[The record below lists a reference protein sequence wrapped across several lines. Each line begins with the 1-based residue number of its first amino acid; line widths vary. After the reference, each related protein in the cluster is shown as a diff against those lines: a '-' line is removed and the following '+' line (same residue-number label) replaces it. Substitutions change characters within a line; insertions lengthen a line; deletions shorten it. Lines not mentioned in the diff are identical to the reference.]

1 LRDLSYVFVIIFFHI
16 QFVLV
21 ILLVVYLT
29 WLVDFAN
36 DVRLNFSIPYVLWSQ
51 KRSYDLCII

>member
-36 DVRLNFSIPYVLWSQ
+36 DVRLNFSIPYVL
-51 KRSYDLCII
+51 